1 IEELVA
7 KALPTNAAGR
17 AGLGVTPARNAIY
30 EICVPQ
36 INSRA
41 DLGAMQKIGTL
52 YEEAIDGIFAADAF
66 LAARI
71 PEPRR
76 ARLIELVKRVQLV
89 PLVENVGALA
99 HLPELLQDL
108 QPDAPAI
115 RVFVAMS
122 DTAESSGK
130 IATDVAYTL
139 AMASRDAIPRQV

>member
-1 IEELVA
+1 M
-7 KALPTNAAGR
+7 
-17 AGLGVTPARNAIY
+17 AGL
-30 EICVPQ
+30 
-36 INSRA
+36 
-41 DLGAMQKIGTL
+41 
-52 YEEAIDGIFAADAF
+52 FAAAPL

-99 HLPELLQDL
+99 HLPELLEDL
-108 QPDAPAI
+108 QPDAPAV

-130 IATDVAYTL
+130 IATDLAYTL
-139 AMASRDAIPRQV
+139 ALASPEAIPRKVTFLIGAGRAGFRGGFDPEHPRVLPPVSRTPRLPRHASPPAPPAPAQ